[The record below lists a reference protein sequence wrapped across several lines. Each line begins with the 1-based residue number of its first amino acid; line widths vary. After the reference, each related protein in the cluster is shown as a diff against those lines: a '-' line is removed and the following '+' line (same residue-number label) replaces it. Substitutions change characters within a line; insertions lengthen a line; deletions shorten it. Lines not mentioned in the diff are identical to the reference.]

1 MEYYRRH
8 LPTPHPHLRRN
19 HQSLPTHRK
28 LLPNLE
34 PFRIPQPVKRS
45 TPSGIIRLQSPG
57 EHQSRR
63 YALLFRTAGGGYRGD
78 VYYRTARERREVTI
92 RKAYADFRKAPEDIR
107 KACANFRKVYANFRK
122 APAYFRKAC
131 ANFRKAPANI
141 RKAYANFRKAYAN
154 FGKAYANFR
163 KVYANFRRV
172 PAIIRKTPAS
182 FGEVSANIR
191 KTLAIIMKAC
201 SCYCQ
206 AISGIDTRGMSNY
219 R

>member
-1 MEYYRRH
+1 M
-8 LPTPHPHLRRN
+8 PHHP
-19 HQSLPTHRK
+19 SLPPYRK

-141 RKAYANFRKAYAN
+141 RKAYANFRK
-154 FGKAYANFR
+154 
-163 KVYANFRRV
+163 VYANFRRV